1 MDGILGKIENNLKSN
16 FRKIEEFPEY
26 LDERLREI
34 GNKISEYK
42 PIIIGSAISA
52 SPLYVK
58 APILTGLQIKN
69 LYEGTRGKLLGYG
82 LIIGGVT
89 AAVGLGIMFGL
100 NAIHSLPSN
109 NEHIQ
114 YVGSQNGYEAF
125 APQNT
130 INYDGHTDPEGELI
144 LNNGTTIHNV
154 IWDGRYAGTIIKNDN
169 QIDQLNNQF
178 VGQTDPI
185 KNQPYKPLLDVYIIK
200 GPVPVENVTIN
211 GQTYYVIEANNINPA
226 NIAGF
231 YTYQGWVPNFVTA
244 MNTPE
249 AYAAVIP
256 GNSPVY
262 DWTNTTGTLVYETHL
277 YQDYIRG
284 FSGGD
289 VLVQPNGTII
299 PYGIN
304 NNIPVSAYFSNFV
317 VPPQV
322 YNSSS

>member
-1 MDGILGKIENNLKSN
+1 LDGILGKIENNLKSN

-82 LIIGGVT
+82 LIGVGVA

-109 NEHIQ
+109 HVE

-125 APQNT
+125 VPQNT
-130 INYDGHTDPEGELI
+130 INYDGHTDPTGTLI
-144 LNNGTTIHNV
+144 LNDGKTIESAV
-154 IWDGRYAGTIIKNDN
+154 WDGQYANTIIQNHD

-185 KNQPYKPLLDVYIIK
+185 NNQPYPLQQDVYVFK
-200 GPVPVENVTIN
+200 GPVPIEQATLN

-231 YTYQGWVPNFVTA
+231 YTYDKWVPNFVTA
-244 MNTPE
+244 MNTPGT
-249 AYAAVIP
+249 YAAGIP
-256 GNSPVY
+256 GNSPVFQ
-262 DWTNTTGTLVYETHL
+262 WTNPTGTVAYETMSL
-277 YQDYIRG
+277 GPRIRG
-284 FSGGD
+284 FSGAD
-289 VLVQPNGTII
+289 ILVQPNGTII
-299 PYGIN
+299 PYGYN
-304 NNIPVSAYFSNFV
+304 DNVPGGTPLSNFIN
-317 VPPQV
+317 PQHT
-322 YNSSS
+322 YNPSS

>member
-82 LIIGGVT
+82 LIGVGVA

-109 NEHIQ
+109 HVE

-125 APQNT
+125 VPQNT
-130 INYDGHTDPEGELI
+130 INYDGHTDPTGTLI
-144 LNNGTTIHNV
+144 LNDGKTIESAV
-154 IWDGRYAGTIIKNDN
+154 WDGQYANTIIQNHD

-185 KNQPYKPLLDVYIIK
+185 NNQPYPLQQDVYVFK
-200 GPVPVENVTIN
+200 GPVPIEQATLN

-231 YTYQGWVPNFVTA
+231 YTYDKWVPNFVTA
-244 MNTPE
+244 MNTPGT
-249 AYAAVIP
+249 YAAGIP
-256 GNSPVY
+256 GNSPVFQ
-262 DWTNTTGTLVYETHL
+262 WTNPTGTVAYETMSL
-277 YQDYIRG
+277 GPRIRG
-284 FSGGD
+284 FSGAD
-289 VLVQPNGTII
+289 ILVQPNGTII
-299 PYGIN
+299 PYGYN
-304 NNIPVSAYFSNFV
+304 DNVPGGTPLSNFIN
-317 VPPQV
+317 PQHT
-322 YNSSS
+322 YNPSS